1 MEIDNHIQSMAQR
14 IYHLMKSKESF
25 TLKELNEAI
34 ADKPATTLRARIYD
48 NIGTMFQRVGRGV
61 YAVIE
66 DDGSAVVAMNGDGRD
81 LSMLDDCCFE

>member
-1 MEIDNHIQSMAQR
+1 MADIAKDDNRIQNMAQR

-34 ADKPATTLRARIYD
+34 TDKPSSTLRARIYD
-48 NIGTMFQRVGRGV
+48 NIGTMFQRIGRGV

-66 DDGSAVVAMNGDGRD
+66 DDGDTIYVMTGYKDK
-81 LSMLDDCCFE
+81 LI